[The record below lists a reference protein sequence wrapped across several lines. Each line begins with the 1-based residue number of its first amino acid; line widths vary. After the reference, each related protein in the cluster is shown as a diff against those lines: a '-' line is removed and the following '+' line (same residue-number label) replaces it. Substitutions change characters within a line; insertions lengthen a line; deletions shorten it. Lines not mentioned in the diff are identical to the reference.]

1 MKNFSLYIILIAQML
16 TPNKKQTFT
25 VFCMPQSF
33 LTSNFFYLT
42 TFFLFK
48 KKPFYMLNYKCLKA
62 FNHICNFQL
71 LKSPQL

>member
-1 MKNFSLYIILIAQML
+1 MKNFSLYIILIAQIL
-16 TPNKKQTFT
+16 TPNRKQTFT

-33 LTSNFFYLT
+33 LTGNFFYLT
-42 TFFLFK
+42 TFFLLK
-48 KKPFYMLNYKCLKA
+48 KISFYMLYYKSLKR